1 MATYPLRLERK
12 SYNGRDPKKQRKVA
26 ERNRI
31 TAELEEHIN
40 SEIEKR
46 GGGVFSYAEIARAT
60 GYDLEVVR
68 NICYPVACGS
78 NGFIVCGAE
87 FQDGIGIIDYSTL

>member
-1 MATYPLRLERK
+1 VTF
-12 SYNGRDPKKQRKVA
+12 GRYKIQWQLIHYVLSANPKKQRKVA

-68 NICYPVACGS
+68 NICYPFA
-78 NGFIVCGAE
+78 
-87 FQDGIGIIDYSTL
+87 